1 MGPTCPFS
9 CCLIT
14 LGPCSSS
21 PPPQTTQE
29 AGLSARSTDSLDG
42 PGEGSVQPA
51 APTGGPS
58 VKGKPGK
65 RLSAPRGP
73 FPRLADCAHFHYEN
87 VDFGHIQVGGFVPKW
102 QLLLSPERE
111 GPSLSGENE
120 LVFGV
125 QVTCQGRSWPVL
137 RSYDDFR
144 SLDAHLHRCIFD
156 RRYINRFR
164 QAQPTS
170 REERQSAG
178 PTPADFWWLQPELPD
193 TSGQFGTAGANE
205 SEGKSRRAAAVPT
218 PTKVTSTSQARVLL
232 QEIKQSLNTWKSSLL
247 DLETLSLQSRAARLL
262 KRSKASISSSFS
274 PSEASSSSFPVSSD
288 GFPPLPMT
296 FTPDSSKDSGPKA
309 PATPAPA
316 AASATASPSSS
327 RAPLRPEDDILYQ
340 WRQRRKREQAQGGQ
354 GDGTWVQ
361 PQPAAPTALASPAPQ
376 TSFNSV
382 GTQSSCAPPWAS
394 LAQAGPPE
402 TYIERPFVPPGAS
415 PHVLWAS
422 SPHGFIWAP
431 QPSSWV
437 TLGTVPPTLL
447 SSTPSPLAST
457 LPSIR
462 GPPATHQGPHT
473 PEQSSP
479 AQPQK
484 LSPEPLRTRAPRQ
497 EAAGGI
503 KTTDEGPGP
512 QLRGALGQVVTAR
525 LFPNSPG
532 EDTPPSKAE
541 SVIRKTRPSQ
551 AKVKPP
557 GQEATPSPLD
567 SRARSEGD
575 AQRAKATPPCGG
587 PELRAGKATPSA
599 EAADQPAPTSAE
611 AFKAGTRGPVATP
624 PGGHTP
630 SEELLLQAA
639 QLLQA
644 AEDSDGSEF
653 QEDPVLQVLR
663 AQRAELRQQKR
674 KVEAQISL
682 LVCHTED
689 PRPWSPPAISPR
701 RRSPRR
707 LRREGASFE
716 ARRL

>member
-1 MGPTCPFS
+1 MDRSCSVLPTQDSPFGD
-9 CCLIT
+9 T
-14 LGPCSSS
+14 LGQSHYWPSKSQTWCPKPLSPSRSQRSGLPQAPKAASDSSELLEDSWPSSS
-21 PPPQTTQE
+21 ATPSPP
-29 AGLSARSTDSLDG
+29 STNDGQMGTLPPTLMDSED
-42 PGEGSVQPA
+42 SVVA
-51 APTGGPS
+51 
-58 VKGKPGK
+58 K
-65 RLSAPRGP
+65 
-73 FPRLADCAHFHYEN
+73 
-87 VDFGHIQVGGFVPKW
+87 
-102 QLLLSPERE
+102 
-111 GPSLSGENE
+111 
-120 LVFGV
+120 
-125 QVTCQGRSWPVL
+125 
-137 RSYDDFR
+137 
-144 SLDAHLHRCIFD
+144 
-156 RRYINRFR
+156 YINRFR

-170 REERQSAG
+170 REERQPAG

-193 TSGQFGTAGANE
+193 TSGQFGTGANE

-218 PTKVTSTSQARVLL
+218 PTK
-232 QEIKQSLNTWKSSLL
+232 SLNTWKSSLL

-288 GFPPLPMT
+288 GFPPFPMT

-309 PATPAPA
+309 PAA
-316 AASATASPSSS
+316 AAAAAAATAAATAATASPSS
-327 RAPLRPEDDILYQ
+327 RAPLRPEEDILYQ

-361 PQPAAPTALASPAPQ
+361 PQPPAPTALASPAPQ

-457 LPSIR
+457 LVLPVSNPAHPASTPAPPAPIPDPSASTPNSQPSIR

-525 LFPNSPG
+525 LFPNSPE
-532 EDTPPSKAE
+532 EDRPPSKAE

-567 SRARSEGD
+567 SRAGSEGD

-587 PELRAGKATPSA
+587 RELWAGKATPSA
-599 EAADQPAPTSAE
+599 EAADQPAPTPAGALE
-611 AFKAGTRGPVATP
+611 AGTRGPVATP
-624 PGGHTP
+624 SGGHTP

-653 QEDPVLQVLR
+653 QDDPVLQVLR

-689 PRPWSPPAISPR
+689 PKPWSPPAISPR